1 MIYFTGDMHGQQER
15 FAAPAMKKLR
25 EDDTLIICGDFG
37 FLWENNTKEQRFL
50 DKMEKKKFNICFL
63 DGTHENFEALN
74 DFPIVLF
81 AGGKAHRVRRNVF
94 HLMRGQVFQ
103 IEGKKIFTLGGGES
117 PESALKED
125 EELDTVRYEI
135 PDRNEMLE
143 AVRNLEQVNYTV
155 DYIATHEPPAGI
167 RAFLLMSEDEIPA
180 VSALGAFLDE
190 LKTTATYEKWFFG
203 SLHTDKHISPS
214 MTSVFEKILDP
225 VTGKSL

>member
-1 MIYFTGDMHGQQER
+1 MIRQAIEFTLKDGRKAVIRSANDSDEAEAK
-15 FAAPAMKKLR
+15 AALDFITKSCGETDFLLRYSEEWADTTIESEQSFLAESNKSDTKAML
-25 EDDTLIICGDFG
+25 F
-37 FLWENNTKEQRFL
+37 
-50 DKMEKKKFNICFL
+50 CFV

-203 SLHTDKHISPS
+203 KVYIT
-214 MTSVFEKILDP
+214 
-225 VTGKSL
+225 